1 MLCWM
6 CKLELSHLAVPFTRC
21 RLGAQFCANVERV
34 PGIVLFANY
43 PSSLPMSSFFSK
55 QLAQVFLGM
64 PSRTM
69 QDCRCLYGKKM
80 PYTTLKTSISICV
93 RKKVLLSRVS
103 LPNVLKTILVSIL
116 LALRHWWGGICGD
129 WCF

>member
-1 MLCWM
+1 M

-21 RLGAQFCANVERV
+21 RLGALFCSNVERM

-55 QLAQVFLGM
+55 QFAQVFLGM
-64 PSRTM
+64 PSRTV

-80 PYTTLKTSISICV
+80 PYRTLEASISICV
-93 RKKVLLSRVS
+93 KKMIAFKGFTPVCTENNTCQYFVDPDIIMRAKKSS
-103 LPNVLKTILVSIL
+103 
-116 LALRHWWGGICGD
+116 GG
-129 WCF
+129 F

>member
-21 RLGAQFCANVERV
+21 RLGAPFCTNVERV

-43 PSSLPMSSFFSK
+43 PSSFPMSSFFSK

-69 QDCRCLYGKKM
+69 RDAGAYVATRCHTEHWKHLY
-80 PYTTLKTSISICV
+80 PSVWERL
-93 RKKVLLSRVS
+93 LLSRVLLS
-103 LPNVLKTILVSIL
+103 KVLKTIVVSIL
-116 LALRHWWGGICGD
+116 LALRYRESKKSGG
-129 WCF
+129 

>member
-21 RLGAQFCANVERV
+21 RLGAQFCSNVERV

-43 PSSLPMSSFFSK
+43 PSSLLMSSFFSK

-80 PYTTLKTSISICV
+80 TYTTQKTSISICV
-93 RKKVLLSRVS
+93 RKMIAFKGFTPQCTENNTCQYFVG
-103 LPNVLKTILVSIL
+103 PKTLV
-116 LALRHWWGGICGD
+116 RGEVVGD
-129 WCF
+129 